1 MFSFE
6 SFLDLPLVWY
16 ALIGTAI
23 FLYILLDG
31 FDLGVGI
38 LFPFAPTD
46 QCRDR
51 MMNSIAPFW
60 DGNETWLVLGGGG
73 LFAAFPLAYAI
84 LMPAFYIPI
93 ILMLLGLIF
102 RGVAFEFRF
111 KATGKSR
118 RIWDYSFHFGSL
130 AATFMQGMVLGTFVH
145 GVAVDG
151 RNFGGGAFDW
161 LNAFSVM
168 TGVALVTGY
177 ALLGATWTIMKT
189 EGDTQAWARK
199 CARYVMLYV
208 ALFMGLVSLT
218 MPLMNSDIKALW
230 FSLPNFYF
238 LQPMPILSVV
248 FFAMLW
254 RDLRAEREYRPFFLT
269 LGIFLMN
276 YIGIGIS
283 TWPWLV
289 PFQVTLWDAAAAPE
303 SQSLLLLGTVFLLPC
318 VLAYT
323 GYCFWVFRGKASHE
337 HDPAY

>member
-6 SFLDLPLVWY
+6 GAVDLPLVWY

-51 MMNSIAPFW
+51 MMNSVAPFW

-111 KATGKSR
+111 KAEKSR
-118 RIWDYSFHFGSL
+118 RLWDYSFHYGSL
-130 AATFMQGMVLGTFVH
+130 VATFMQGMVLGTFVQ
-145 GVAVDG
+145 GVTVDG
-151 RNFGGGAFDW
+151 RSFAGGVLDW
-161 LNAFSVM
+161 LSPFSIM

-177 ALLGATWTIMKT
+177 ALLGATWTMMKT
-189 EGDTQAWARK
+189 EDETLAWARK
-199 CARYVMLYV
+199 CATYLMFLV
-208 ALFMGLVSLT
+208 ALFMGLVSLS

-238 LQPMPILSVV
+238 LQPMPILSIV
-248 FFAMLW
+248 FFVMLW
-254 RDLRAEREYRPFFLT
+254 RDLRGGKREIRPFLLT

-276 YIGIGIS
+276 YIGIGVS

-289 PFQVTLWDAAAAPE
+289 PFKVSLWDAAAAPE
-303 SQSLLLLGTVFLLPC
+303 SQSLLLLGTVILLPC

-337 HDPAY
+337 HDAAY

>member
-1 MFSFE
+1 MFSFGN
-6 SFLDLPLVWY
+6 FLDLPLIWY

-23 FLYILLDG
+23 FLYVLLDG

-93 ILMLLGLIF
+93 IMMLLGLIF

-130 AATFMQGMVLGTFVH
+130 VATFMQGMVLGTFVH
-145 GVAVDG
+145 GIAVEG
-151 RNFGGGAFDW
+151 RSFAGGAFDW

-168 TGVALVTGY
+168 TGAALVAGY
-177 ALLGATWTIMKT
+177 ALLGATWVIMKS
-189 EGDTQAWARK
+189 EDETQAWARD
-199 CARYVMLYV
+199 CAKYVVLYV
-208 ALFMGLVSLT
+208 AVFMGLVSLS

-230 FSLPNFYF
+230 FSVPNFYL
-238 LQPMPILSVV
+238 LQPMPILSAV
-248 FFAMLW
+248 FLVMLW
-254 RDLRAEREYRPFFLT
+254 RDLRTDREYRPFFLT

-276 YIGIGIS
+276 YIGIGVS

-289 PFQVTLWDAAAAPE
+289 PFKVTFWDAAAAPE
-303 SQSLLLLGTVFLLPC
+303 SQSLLLLGTVFLLPL
-318 VLAYT
+318 VLTYT
-323 GYCFWVFRGKASHE
+323 AYCFYVFRGKASHE
-337 HDPAY
+337 HEAAY

>member
-6 SFLDLPLVWY
+6 SFLDLPLIWY
-16 ALIGTAI
+16 SLIGTAI
-23 FLYILLDG
+23 LMYVLLDG

-46 QCRDR
+46 DCRNR

-73 LFAAFPLAYAI
+73 LFAAFPLAYAV

-130 AATFMQGMVLGTFVH
+130 LATFMQGMQLGTFVN
-145 GVAVDG
+145 GISVSG
-151 RNFGGGAFDW
+151 RNFAGGPFDW

-189 EGDTQAWARK
+189 EGETQEWARK
-199 CARYVMLYV
+199 SAKYVMLYV

-218 MPLMNSDIKALW
+218 MPLINSGIKELW

-248 FFAMLW
+248 FFVMLW
-254 RDLRAEREYRPFFLT
+254 RDLRTERQFRPFLLT

-276 YIGIGIS
+276 YIGIGVS

-289 PFQVTLWDAAAAPE
+289 PFKITLWEAAAVPE
-303 SQSLLLLGTVFLLPC
+303 SQSLLLVGTVFLLPC
-318 VLAYT
+318 ILAYT

-337 HDPAY
+337 HDAAY

>member
-16 ALIGTAI
+16 SLIGTAI
-23 FLYILLDG
+23 FLYVLLDG

-46 QCRDR
+46 ACRDR

-111 KATGKSR
+111 KATGRSR

-130 AATFMQGMVLGTFVH
+130 VATFMQGMVLGSFVH
-145 GVAVDG
+145 GIAVDG
-151 RNFGGGAFDW
+151 RNFGGSAFDW

-189 EGDTQAWARK
+189 EEDTQAWARK
-199 CARYVMLYV
+199 CASYVLLYV

-248 FFAMLW
+248 FFVMLW
-254 RDLRAEREYRPFFLT
+254 RDLRTEREYRPFFLT

-289 PFQVTLWDAAAAPE
+289 PFKVTLWDAAAAPE
-303 SQSLLLLGTVFLLPC
+303 SQSLLLVGTVFLLPC